1 MTTHSCDHADPT
13 FHSNAPHPS
22 RERISRPPRV
32 PLVPPRARV
41 RARRRLT
48 DAMSSPKSAKK
59 EKKDKKDK
67 KDKRRDDD
75 DAKSAESDAKKQ
87 RKSAPDADGGGDA
100 ASPTRV
106 RVVGLTRSAT
116 AQTLSAFLGLD
127 AANVVVG
134 MWGTH
139 GKGPKPPGGQAFATA
154 ASRRDA
160 DALVAKYHGATLDG
174 TELKVIVDTG
184 DVAIEAHGGVTP
196 GKEAKETGERP
207 PLFGG
212 GGSVP
217 SRETSSI
224 SITHEVRADDW
235 SCAACG
241 CSNFARRTSCFRC
254 AAPRSATTS
263 GAPATAVNTAAA
275 RASAQGSEQEG
286 YEVFLKYL
294 PHSANEDEVY
304 NFFAACGAIVGPARL
319 LRDPQSGQAKGAG
332 FITFA
337 DETGRNEALKLDG
350 ARFGGRNVSVTVAK
364 RSSFG
369 VRATEQAFGTH
380 TPAML
385 AETIAALVAPDR
397 SGVYVDGTFGRGGH
411 SRGILA
417 ALSSEG
423 RLHAFDMDPEAIKVG
438 KELEKEDPRFK
449 IHHAPFG
456 CMAQVLKP
464 LGIKPAGVFLD
475 LGISSPQF
483 DDASRGFRPEQ
494 DGPLDLRFDVERGVP
509 ASEYLRLVGREELRR
524 VIHEY
529 GETTDAIASRRIADA
544 IVLAREDGSLPNTTK
559 EFAALVAKAKG
570 KEYQAMHPA
579 KLTFQALRIV
589 LNQEFD
595 EMRRGMHAAFDIM
608 PEHGRLGILTWKHSE
623 CAIVVDFFR
632 DYEVIRDDF
641 PLYAWALANHGDKC
655 SKKLERKWGLHMDDA
670 QRPSEAE
677 MRANS
682 RSRSAVLHVLRKR
695 EAVRISDLE
704 RVAYK
709 LKGWGKIPDPAPPP
723 PVTFKYDVPK

>member
-1 MTTHSCDHADPT
+1 M
-13 FHSNAPHPS
+13 
-22 RERISRPPRV
+22 RV
-32 PLVPPRARV
+32 VV
-41 RARRRLT
+41 
-48 DAMSSPKSAKK
+48 MGSSTPKSGKKEKK
-59 EKKDKKDK
+59 EKKDKKE
-67 KDKRRDDD
+67 KRERRE
-75 DAKSAESDAKKQ
+75 DANTDADEAKKQ
-87 RKSAPDADGGGDA
+87 KVRDETESGGGT
-100 ASPTRV
+100 PTRV
-106 RVVGLTRSAT
+106 RVVGLTKSAN
-116 AQTLSAFLGLD
+116 AGSLSEFLGLD
-127 AANVVVG
+127 AAEVVVG

-139 GKGPKPPGGQAFATA
+139 GKGPKPPGGQAFASVK
-154 ASRRDA
+154 SRRA
-160 DALVAKYHGATLDG
+160 AESLVAAYDGKTLDG
-174 TELKVIVDTG
+174 VELKVIVDDG
-184 DVAIEAHGGVTP
+184 DVVVAANGGMTP
-196 GKEAKETGERP
+196 GKESGEAAARP

-212 GGSVP
+212 GGAAATATNSTAANT
-217 SRETSSI
+217 TSMTMI
-224 SITHEVRADDW
+224 SSHEVRADDW
-235 SCAACG
+235 TCGACG

-254 AAPRSATTS
+254 AAARSATS
-263 GAPATAVNTAAA
+263 GRASNAAVNTAAA
-275 RASAQGSEQEG
+275 RAPAQGSTQEG

-294 PHSANEDEVY
+294 PHSADETEVY
-304 NFFAACGAIVGPARL
+304 NFFADCGAIVGPARL

-332 FITFA
+332 FITFV
-337 DETGRNEALKLDG
+337 DEAGRNEALKRDG

-364 RSSFG
+364 KSTFG

-411 SRGILA
+411 TRGILA
-417 ALSSEG
+417 ALSPDG

-438 KELEKEDPRFK
+438 RELEKEDSRFT

-464 LGIKPAGVFLD
+464 LGVQPSGVFLD

-509 ASEYLRLVGREELRR
+509 ASEYLRLVSRDELRR

-529 GETTDAIASRRIADA
+529 GETTDPIAARRIADA
-544 IVLAREDGSLPNTTK
+544 ILLAREDGSLPSTTK
-559 EFAALVAKAKG
+559 DFAALVAKAKG
-570 KEYQAMHPA
+570 KEYQMMHPA

-632 DYEVIRDDF
+632 DYEVIREDF
-641 PLYAWALANHGDKC
+641 PLYVWARKHHADKC
-655 SKKLERKWGLHMDDA
+655 AKKLERKWGLHMDDA

-677 MRANS
+677 MRQNS
-682 RSRSAVLHVLRKR
+682 RSRSATLHVLRKR
-695 EAVRISDLE
+695 DAVRIADLE

-709 LKGWGKIPDPAPPP
+709 LKSWGKIPDAPAPP
-723 PVTFKYDVPK
+723 PVTFKYDLASTN

>member
-1 MTTHSCDHADPT
+1 MCQFVCT
-13 FHSNAPHPS
+13 FSQLAGGG
-22 RERISRPPRV
+22 RRT
-32 PLVPPRARV
+32 RAR
-41 RARRRLT
+41 A
-48 DAMSSPKSAKK
+48 DAMGSSTPKSEKKEKK

-67 KDKRRDDD
+67 KDKR
-75 DAKSAESDAKKQ
+75 
-87 RKSAPDADGGGDA
+87 SAPSDDEGGSTKKRRKEGEEEDGGGE
-100 ASPTRV
+100 PTRV
-106 RVVGLTRSAT
+106 RVVGLTKT
-116 AQTLSAFLGLD
+116 ANAGSVSAFLGME
-127 AANVVVG
+127 ASEVVVG

-139 GKGPKPPGGQAFATA
+139 GKGPKPPGGQAFVTA
-154 ASRRDA
+154 KSEKAAER
-160 DALVAKYHGATLDG
+160 LAKEFDGKTLG
-174 TELKVIVDTG
+174 GVELKVVVDKG
-184 DVAIEAHGGVTP
+184 DVVIATNGGVTP
-196 GKEAKETGERP
+196 GKDAPPPKESGSARP

-212 GGSVP
+212 GASTNSSVSYEAANSPMP
-217 SRETSSI
+217 SV
-224 SITHEVRADDW
+224 THEIRADDW
-235 SCAACG
+235 TCGACS

-254 AAPRSATTS
+254 ATPRSATAS
-263 GAPATAVNTAAA
+263 GAPNTAVNTAAA
-275 RASAQGSEQEG
+275 RAPAQGSAQEG

-294 PHSANEDEVY
+294 PHSANEGEVY
-304 NFFAACGAIVGPARL
+304 KYFSDCGAIAGPARL
-319 LRDPQSGQAKGAG
+319 LRDPQTGAAKGAG
-332 FITFA
+332 FITFV
-337 DETGRNEALKLDG
+337 DEAGRLEALKRDG

-364 RSSFG
+364 KSTFG
-369 VRATEQAFGTH
+369 VRATEQAYGTH

-411 SRGILA
+411 TRGILA
-417 ALSSEG
+417 ALSPEG

-438 KELEKEDPRFK
+438 KELEREDPRFT

-456 CMAQVLKP
+456 CMAEVLKP
-464 LGIKPAGVFLD
+464 LGIKPSGVFLD

-509 ASEYLRLVGREELRR
+509 ASEYLRLVSREELRR

-529 GETTDAIASRRIADA
+529 GETTDAGAARRITDA
-544 IVLAREDGSLPNTTK
+544 IVLAREDGSLPSTTK
-559 EFAALVAKAKG
+559 AFAALVARAKG
-570 KEYQAMHPA
+570 KEYQMMHPA
-579 KLTFQALRIV
+579 KLTFQALRIA

-595 EMRRGMHAAFDIM
+595 EMRRGMHGAFEIM

-641 PLYAWALANHGDKC
+641 PLWQWAQANHPDKC

-682 RSRSAVLHVLRKR
+682 RSRSATLHVLRKR
-695 EAVRISDLE
+695 EAILIADLE

-709 LKGWGKIPDPAPPP
+709 LKGWGKIPEPPAPP
-723 PVTFKYDVPK
+723 PVTFKYELK